1 MPDFAMSYAALEEAS
16 NALNAAYG
24 EFQRINANLNAMR
37 AELEGG
43 LLIGKAG
50 GVTITMIEEAQ
61 KYLRGNMAIA
71 RQLNASVNATLRDM
85 KGDVD
90 PGMAARFD
98 N

>member
-24 EFQRINANLNAMR
+24 EFQRINGNLNAMR
-37 AELEGG
+37 QQLEGG
-43 LLIGKAG
+43 LLLGRAG
-50 GVTITMIEEAQ
+50 RVAIEMIEEVQ
-61 KYLRGNMAIA
+61 KHIRGDMAMA